1 VNLLSSGADTFESNT
16 RKAVTKMRFGMQ
28 FYPLP
33 AAPQTAA
40 YAKRAMSQHPFERL
54 WVPDHLTHENPFVT
68 LAAILAETRAHVGTS
83 VTNPVCRTPV
93 DLASSFSAL
102 AHLAGERGV
111 TAGIGAGSSS
121 SNMIRKQRR
130 VGMLRDMILFLREM
144 FAGRRAKLGEFP
156 DLAGF
161 FRLDPAAEAFL
172 RMPPERPPEIFV
184 AAAGPQTLTIAGD
197 LGDGLILS
205 NLSFPSALIRQGALV
220 DAMAKLPARAARFTK
235 VLHLHVS
242 VAPDGDAARRCSRRM
257 AVNGLIGGHLLR
269 QRLLKL
275 PIPAATLAA
284 IQDGHR
290 RGKSIEEL
298 DPLISDRMIEESG
311 IVVAGTP
318 AECLAQ
324 LDEVLR
330 LAKPY
335 RFDIVDMASPLGP
348 DWDKAIDI
356 ICQEIL
362 PELERR
368 SSAYFDN

>member
-1 VNLLSSGADTFESNT
+1 MP
-16 RKAVTKMRFGMQ
+16 KMRFGMQ

-40 YAKRAMSQHPFERL
+40 YAKRAMSQYPFERL

-68 LAAILAETRAHVGTS
+68 LAAIVAETRAHVGTS

-102 AHLAGERGV
+102 AHLAGDQSV

-121 SNMIRKQRR
+121 SDMIRKQHR
-130 VGMLRDMILFLREM
+130 VGMLREIILFLREM
-144 FAGRRAKLGEFP
+144 FAGRRIKWEEFP
-156 DLAGF
+156 RLADF

-172 RMPPERPPEIFV
+172 RLPPQRPPEIFV
-184 AAAGPQTLTIAGD
+184 AAAGPQTSKIAGD
-197 LGDGLILS
+197 LGNGIILS
-205 NLSFPSALIRQGALV
+205 NLSFPTALIRQGALAEAFV
-220 DAMAKLPARAARFTK
+220 NVSPIAPFTR
-235 VLHLHVS
+235 VSHLHISVS
-242 VAPDGDAARRCSRRM
+242 RDGNAARRFCRRM
-257 AVNGLIGGHLLR
+257 AVNGLIGSHLLN
-269 QRLLKL
+269 QRLIEL
-275 PIPAATLAA
+275 PVPTATRAA
-284 IQDGHR
+284 IKDGHR
-290 RGKSIEEL
+290 QGKTIEEL
-298 DPLISDRMIEESG
+298 DPLISERLIEESG
-311 IVVAGTP
+311 IVIAGTP

-348 DWDKAIDI
+348 DWNEAIDI

-368 SSAYFDN
+368 SSAYVEN

>member
-1 VNLLSSGADTFESNT
+1 
-16 RKAVTKMRFGMQ
+16 MRFGMQ

-68 LAAILAETRAHVGTS
+68 LAAILAETRARVGTS

-93 DLASSFSAL
+93 DLAASFSAL
-102 AHLAGERGV
+102 AHLAGAQGV
-111 TAGIGAGSSS
+111 TAGIGGGSSS
-121 SNMIRKQRR
+121 SNMIRKQHR
-130 VGMLRDMILFLREM
+130 VGMLREMIFFLREM
-144 FAGRRAKLGEFP
+144 FGGRRVRLGEFP

-161 FRLDPAAEAFL
+161 FRLDPNAEAFL
-172 RMPPERPPEIFV
+172 RVPPERQPEIFV
-184 AAAGPQTLTIAGD
+184 AAAGPQTLKIAGD

-205 NLSFPSALIRQGALV
+205 NLSFPTALIRQGALA
-220 DAMAKLPARAARFTK
+220 DALANLPVRPAHFTK
-235 VLHLHVS
+235 VLHLHIS
-242 VAPDGDAARRCSRRM
+242 VARDGEAARRCCRRM
-257 AVNGLIGGHLLR
+257 AVNGLIGGHLLSKR
-269 QRLLKL
+269 MLHL
-275 PIPAATLAA
+275 PVPEATRAA
-284 IQDGHR
+284 IQEGHR
-290 RGKSIEEL
+290 QGKTVEEL
-298 DPLISDRMIEESG
+298 DPLISERMIEESG
-311 IVVAGTP
+311 IVIAGTP

-330 LAKPY
+330 LAKHH

-348 DWDKAIDI
+348 NWNEAIDI

-368 SSAYFDN
+368 SCAYVED

>member
-1 VNLLSSGADTFESNT
+1 
-16 RKAVTKMRFGMQ
+16 MRFGMQ

-33 AAPQTAA
+33 AAPHTAL
-40 YAKRAMSQHPFERL
+40 YAKRAMSQYPFERL

-68 LAAILAETRAHVGTS
+68 LAAILAETHAHVGTS
-83 VTNPVCRTPV
+83 VTNPICRTPV

-102 AHLAGERGV
+102 AHLARNQSV

-121 SNMIRKQRR
+121 SNMIRKQHR
-130 VGMLRDMILFLREM
+130 VGMLREMILFLREM
-144 FAGRRAKLGEFP
+144 FAGRRVKWEEFP
-156 DLAGF
+156 RLADF

-172 RMPPERPPEIFV
+172 RLPPERPPEIFV
-184 AAAGPQTLTIAGD
+184 AAAGPKTGKIASD

-205 NLSFPSALIRQGALV
+205 NLSFPTALIRQGAL
-220 DAMAKLPARAARFTK
+220 AQAFANLQPLRARFTR
-235 VLHLHVS
+235 VLHLHIS
-242 VAPDGDAARRCSRRM
+242 VARDGYAARRFCRRM
-257 AVNGLIGGHLLR
+257 AVNGLIGGHLLN
-269 QRLLKL
+269 QRLLEL
-275 PIPAATLAA
+275 PVPAETRAA
-284 IQDGHR
+284 IEDGHR
-290 RGKSIEEL
+290 EGKTIEEL
-298 DPLISDRMIEESG
+298 ELLISESMIKESG
-311 IVVAGTP
+311 IVITGTP

-348 DWDKAIDI
+348 DWNEAIDI

-368 SSAYFDN
+368 SSAYGEN

>member
-1 VNLLSSGADTFESNT
+1 
-16 RKAVTKMRFGMQ
+16 MRFGMQ

-33 AAPQTAA
+33 AVPQTAA
-40 YAKRAMSQHPFERL
+40 YAKRAMSQYPFERL

-68 LAAILAETRAHVGTS
+68 LAAILAETRAHIGTS
-83 VTNPVCRTPV
+83 VTNPVCRTLV

-121 SNMIRKQRR
+121 SNMIRKQHR
-130 VGMLRDMILFLREM
+130 VGMLREMILFLREM
-144 FAGRRAKLGEFP
+144 FGGRRVKLGEFP

-161 FRLDPAAEAFL
+161 FRLDPNAAAFL
-172 RMPPERPPEIFV
+172 RVPPERPPEIFV
-184 AAAGPQTLTIAGD
+184 AAGGPQTLKIAGE

-205 NLSFPSALIRQGALV
+205 NLSFPTALIRQGALS
-220 DAMAKLPARAARFTK
+220 DAMANLPARDAHLTK

-242 VAPDGDAARRCSRRM
+242 VARDGEAARRCSRRM
-257 AVNGLIGGHLLR
+257 AVNSLIASHLLGKR
-269 QRLLKL
+269 MIEL
-275 PIPAATLAA
+275 PVPAATRSA
-284 IQDGHR
+284 IQEGHR
-290 RGKSIEEL
+290 QGKTIEEL
-298 DPLISDRMIEESG
+298 DPLISERMIEESG
-311 IVVAGTP
+311 IVVAGTQ
-318 AECLAQ
+318 AECIAQ

-348 DWDKAIDI
+348 DWNEAIDI

-368 SSAYFDN
+368 SSAYVEN

>member
-1 VNLLSSGADTFESNT
+1 
-16 RKAVTKMRFGMQ
+16 MRFGMQ

-40 YAKRAMSQHPFERL
+40 YAKRAMSQHRFERL

-83 VTNPVCRTPV
+83 VTNPWCRTPL

-102 AHLAGERGV
+102 AHLAGDRSV

-121 SNMIRKQRR
+121 SNMIRKQHR
-130 VGMLRDMILFLREM
+130 VGMLREMILFLREM
-144 FAGRRAKLGEFP
+144 FGGRRAKWGEFP
-156 DLAGF
+156 DLADF
-161 FRLDPAAEAFL
+161 FRLDPVAEAFL
-172 RMPPERPPEIFV
+172 RVPPERPPEIFV
-184 AAAGPQTLTIAGD
+184 AAAGPQTLKIAGD
-197 LGDGLILS
+197 QGDGLILS
-205 NLSFPSALIRQGALV
+205 NLSFPTALIRQGALT
-220 DAMAKLPARAARFTK
+220 DALANLQPRVARFTK

-242 VAPDGDAARRCSRRM
+242 VARDGKAARRCCRRM
-257 AVNGLIGGHLLR
+257 AVNGLIGGHLLNK
-269 QRLLKL
+269 RLLEL
-275 PIPAATLAA
+275 PMPAATRAA

-290 RGKSIEEL
+290 QGKTIEEL
-298 DPLISDRMIEESG
+298 DPLISERMIEESG
-311 IVVAGTP
+311 IVVAGT
-318 AECLAQ
+318 AGECLAQ

-330 LAKPY
+330 LARPY

-348 DWDKAIDI
+348 DWGEAIDI

-368 SSAYFDN
+368 SSAFIEN

>member
-1 VNLLSSGADTFESNT
+1 
-16 RKAVTKMRFGMQ
+16 MRFGMQ

-33 AAPQTAA
+33 TAPQTAA
-40 YAKRAMSQHPFERL
+40 YAKRAMSQYSFERL

-93 DLASSFSAL
+93 DLASSLSAL
-102 AHLAGERGV
+102 THLAGERGV

-121 SNMIRKQRR
+121 SNMIRKEHR
-130 VGMLRDMILFLREM
+130 VGMLREMVLFLRDM
-144 FAGRRAKLGEFP
+144 FGGRRTKLGNFP
-156 DLAGF
+156 TLASF

-172 RMPPERPPEIFV
+172 RVPPERPPEIFV
-184 AAAGPQTLTIAGD
+184 AAAGPQTLKIAGE

-205 NLSFPSALIRQGALV
+205 NLSFPTALIRQGGLA
-220 DAMAKLPARAARFTK
+220 DAMAKLPGRATHLTK

-242 VAPDGDAARRCSRRM
+242 VARDGKAARRCCRRV
-257 AVNGLIGGHLLR
+257 AVNGLIGGHLLGKR
-269 QRLLKL
+269 MLEL
-275 PIPAATLAA
+275 PVPAATRAA
-284 IQDGHR
+284 IQEGHR
-290 RGKSIEEL
+290 KGKALEEL
-298 DPLISDRMIEESG
+298 DPLISERMIEESG

-318 AECLAQ
+318 AECIAR

-348 DWDKAIDI
+348 DWNEAIDI
-356 ICQEIL
+356 ICQDIL
-362 PELERR
+362 PELERH
-368 SSAYFDN
+368 SSAYVEN

>member
-1 VNLLSSGADTFESNT
+1 
-16 RKAVTKMRFGMQ
+16 MRFGMQ

-33 AAPQTAA
+33 AVPETLA
-40 YAKRAMSQHPFERL
+40 YAKRAVSQHRFERL

-68 LAAILAETRAHVGTS
+68 LAAILAETDVHVGTS

-102 AHLAGERGV
+102 AHLAGDQGV

-121 SNMIRKQRR
+121 SNMIRKQHR
-130 VGMLRDMILFLREM
+130 VGILSETVRFLREM
-144 FAGRRAKLGEFP
+144 FGGRRVKLGEFP
-156 DLAGF
+156 KLADF

-172 RMPPERPPEIFV
+172 RVPPERPPEIFV
-184 AAAGPQTLTIAGD
+184 AAAGPQTLKIAGE

-205 NLSFPSALIRQGALV
+205 NLSFPAALIRQGALA
-220 DAMAKLPARAARFTK
+220 DAMAKLPRRDGQFTK

-242 VAPDGDAARRCSRRM
+242 VARDGDKARRYCRRM
-257 AVNGLIGGHLLR
+257 AVNGLIGGHLLTK
-269 QRLLKL
+269 RLLAL
-275 PIPAATLAA
+275 PVPAATLAA

-290 RGKSIEEL
+290 QGKTIEEL
-298 DPLISDRMIEESG
+298 DSLISERMIEDSG

-335 RFDIVDMASPLGP
+335 RFDIIDMASPLGP
-348 DWDKAIDI
+348 DWGEAIDI

-368 SSAYFDN
+368 SSAYVEG